1 MRSVHEWVSE
11 REIKMLYPT
20 CSTLYF
26 IISIKLFLRCTDY
39 FVIFYIKRIWRML
52 HIYYK
57 EKVN

>member
-26 IISIKLFLRCTDY
+26 IISSKLFLDA
-39 FVIFYIKRIWRML
+39 
-52 HIYYK
+52 
-57 EKVN
+57 